1 MNRTFLKNISS
12 LCPICLEEVK
22 AQLFLQDGQVTINK
36 TCVEHGAFS
45 DIVDPDG
52 NLYLRTISKR
62 HKRHNPYGLVL
73 PITSRCNLK
82 CKWCYLPD
90 KNIESDIKQ
99 IKSIIDNC
107 HHRFIVFS
115 GGEPT
120 LREELAELITYVRR
134 CYPSKFTVL
143 LTNGL
148 KLAEKSYVKELKEAG
163 LQYVILSLNGFRQET
178 HQYISNQ
185 DLIELKKKALKNL
198 KEFKI
203 WTILSMTLV
212 KGVNEEEFMK
222 IYRYGIKNIQ
232 FIRQIRLRNVSE
244 VGLYK
249 KDDHI
254 YLSDMLKLVSK
265 AISLS
270 IDEVCHNNLTANGLF
285 NTGNYFVLDVFKA
298 LKKRYA
304 HSSWSSLKFWLHCVR
319 LVGIFNTFRMF
330 FEPFQPKETRL
341 MFRIEIFSWPTASN
355 IDLSECRLF
364 CIDHV
369 TNEGEILPFWEAL
382 YRNDKSRLNK
392 QNNFE
397 SKNISMRFIEKVA
410 TY

>member
-1 MNRTFLKNISS
+1 VNRTFLKNIES
-12 LCPICLEEVK
+12 LCPVCLEEIK
-22 AQLFLQDGQVTINK
+22 AQLFLQNGKVTITK
-36 TCVEHGAFS
+36 TCMEHGSFS
-45 DIVDPDG
+45 DIVDPNG

-73 PITSRCNLK
+73 PITSRCNLR

-90 KNIESDIKQ
+90 KNIEFDINQ
-99 IKSIIDNC
+99 IRNIIDNC
-107 HHRFIVFS
+107 PHRFIVFS

-120 LREELAELITYVRR
+120 LRKELLELITYVRR
-134 CYPSKFTVL
+134 RYPNKFTVL
-143 LTNGL
+143 LTNGI
-148 KLAEKSYVKELKEAG
+148 KLAGKSYVKELKEAG

-178 HQYISNQ
+178 HQHISNQ
-185 DLIELKKKALKNL
+185 GLIELKKQALKNL
-198 KEFKI
+198 KKFKI

-212 KGVNEEEFMK
+212 KGVNEDELVK
-222 IYRYGIKNIQ
+222 VYQYGMKNIQ

-244 VGLYK
+244 IGLYK

-254 YLSDMLKLVSK
+254 YLSDMLELVSE
-265 AISLS
+265 ATGFS
-270 IDEVCHNNLTANGLF
+270 IDEMCRNNLMTNGLF
-285 NTGNYFVLDVFKA
+285 NTGNYFVLDIFKA

-304 HSSWSSLKFWLHCVR
+304 HSSWGSLRFLSHCVK
-319 LVGIFNTFRMF
+319 LVGILNTFRMF

-369 TNEGEILPFWEAL
+369 TNQGEILPFWEAL
-382 YRNDKSRLNK
+382 YKNDKLRLSEERN
-392 QNNFE
+392 
-397 SKNISMRFIEKVA
+397 SKCRIEVNQFVGSS
-410 TY
+410 

>member
-1 MNRTFLKNISS
+1 VDKTSLKNIDS
-12 LCPICLEEVK
+12 LCPLCLEEVK
-22 AQLFLQDGQVTINK
+22 AQLFLEDGQVTINK
-36 TCVEHGAFS
+36 TCLEHGSFS
-45 DIVDPDG
+45 DVVDPDG

-73 PITSRCNLK
+73 PVTSRCNLK

-90 KNIESDIKQ
+90 KNIEFDIEQ

-107 HHRFIVFS
+107 RHRFIVFS

-120 LREELAELITYVRR
+120 LRKELPELITYVRER
-134 CYPSKFTVL
+134 YPNKFTVL

-148 KLAEKSYVKELKEAG
+148 KLAEKNYVKELKDAG

-178 HQYISNQ
+178 HQHISNQ
-185 DLIELKKKALKNL
+185 DLIEVKKTVLKNL
-198 KEFKI
+198 KEFRI

-212 KGVNEEEFMK
+212 KGLNEEEFVK
-222 IYRYGIKNIQ
+222 IYQYGLRNMQ

-265 AISLS
+265 ATHLS
-270 IDEVCHNNLTANGLF
+270 IDEMCHNNLTTNGLF
-285 NTGNYFVLDVFKA
+285 NTGNYFVLDIFKA
-298 LKKRYA
+298 LKRRYA
-304 HSSWSSLKFWLHCVR
+304 HSPWGSLKFWLHCVK
-319 LVGIFNTFRMF
+319 LAGIFNTLRMF

-355 IDLSECRLF
+355 IDLTECRLF

-369 TNEGEILPFWEAL
+369 TNEAEVLPFWEAL
-382 YRNDKSRLNK
+382 YKNDKLRL
-392 QNNFE
+392 
-397 SKNISMRFIEKVA
+397 SKKRNSNCRIEVNEFVGSF
-410 TY
+410 

>member
-1 MNRTFLKNISS
+1 MNRTFLRNIES
-12 LCPICLEEVK
+12 LCPLCLEEVK
-22 AQLFLQDGQVTINK
+22 AQLFLEDGQVTISK
-36 TCVEHGAFS
+36 TCIEHGSFS
-45 DIVDPDG
+45 DVVDPDS

-62 HKRHNPYGLVL
+62 QKRHNPYGLVL
-73 PITSRCNLK
+73 PITTRCNLR

-90 KNIESDIKQ
+90 KNIEFDAEK

-120 LREELAELITYVRR
+120 LRKELPELITYVRR
-134 CYPSKFTVL
+134 RYPNKFTVL

-148 KLAEKSYVKELKEAG
+148 KLAEKSYVKELKDAG

-178 HQYISNQ
+178 HQHISNQ
-185 DLIELKKKALKNL
+185 DLTEPKKKALKNL
-198 KEFKI
+198 KKFNI

-212 KGVNEEEFMK
+212 KGLNEEEFVK
-222 IYRYGIKNIQ
+222 IYQYGLRNIQ

-249 KDDHI
+249 KDSHI

-265 AISLS
+265 ATSLS
-270 IDEVCHNNLTANGLF
+270 IDEMCHNNLTANGLF
-285 NTGNYFVLDVFKA
+285 NTSNYFVLDIFKA

-304 HSSWSSLKFWLHCVR
+304 HSSWGSLRFWSHCVK
-319 LVGIFNTFRMF
+319 LMGIFNTLRMF

-341 MFRIEIFSWPTASN
+341 MFRIEIFSWPAASN

-382 YRNDKSRLNK
+382 YRNDKLRLSKEDDFNDRIE
-392 QNNFE
+392 NFDLIGL
-397 SKNISMRFIEKVA
+397 KNL
-410 TY
+410 

>member
-1 MNRTFLKNISS
+1 VNRTFLRNIES
-12 LCPICLEEVK
+12 LCPLCLEEVK
-22 AQLFLQDGQVTINK
+22 AQLFLEDGQVTINK
-36 TCVEHGAFS
+36 TCLEHGSFS
-45 DIVDPDG
+45 DVVDPDG

-90 KNIESDIKQ
+90 KNIEFDINQ
-99 IKSIIDNC
+99 IRSIIDNC

-134 CYPSKFTVL
+134 RYPNKFTVL

-163 LQYVILSLNGFRQET
+163 LQYVILSLNGFRQEI
-178 HQYISNQ
+178 HQHISNQ

-198 KEFKI
+198 KKFKI

-212 KGVNEEEFMK
+212 RGLNEEEFAK
-222 IYRYGIKNIQ
+222 VYQYGIKNIQ

-244 VGLYK
+244 IGLYK

-265 AISLS
+265 ATSFS
-270 IDEVCHNNLTANGLF
+270 IDEMCHNNLMTNSLF
-285 NTGNYFVLDVFKA
+285 NTGNYFVLDIFKA
-298 LKKRYA
+298 LKKKYA
-304 HSSWSSLKFWLHCVR
+304 YNSWGRLKYWSHCVK
-319 LVGIFNTFRMF
+319 LIGILNTFRMF

-382 YRNDKSRLNK
+382 YKNDKLRLSEERNS
-392 QNNFE
+392 NC
-397 SKNISMRFIEKVA
+397 RIEANEFVGSS
-410 TY
+410 

>member
-1 MNRTFLKNISS
+1 VNRTFLKNIES
-12 LCPICLEEVK
+12 LCPLCLEEVK
-22 AQLFLQDGQVTINK
+22 AQLFLEDGQITISK
-36 TCVEHGAFS
+36 RCLEHGWFS
-45 DIVDPDG
+45 DVVDPDA

-82 CKWCYLPD
+82 CNWCYLPD
-90 KNIESDIKQ
+90 KNIEFDIEQ

-107 HHRFIVFS
+107 YHRFIVFS

-120 LREELAELITYVRR
+120 LRKELPELISYSREH
-134 CYPSKFTVL
+134 YPHKFTVL

-148 KLAEKSYVKELKEAG
+148 KLAEKSYVKELKDAG

-178 HQYISNQ
+178 HQHISNQ

-198 KEFKI
+198 KKFKI

-212 KGVNEEEFMK
+212 KGLNEEEFVK
-222 IYRYGIKNIQ
+222 IYQYGLKNIK
-232 FIRQIRLRNVSE
+232 FIRQIRLRNTSE
-244 VGLYK
+244 IGLYK

-265 AISLS
+265 ATGFS
-270 IDEVCHNNLTANGLF
+270 IDEMCHNNLVANGLF
-285 NTGNYFVLDVFKA
+285 NTGNYFVLDIFKA
-298 LKKRYA
+298 LKKRYVR
-304 HSSWSSLKFWLHCVR
+304 SWWGSLKFWLNCVKI
-319 LVGIFNTFRMF
+319 VGIFNTFRMF
-330 FEPFQPKETRL
+330 FEPSQPKETRL
-341 MFRIEIFSWPTASN
+341 MLRIEIFSWPTASN

-369 TNEGEILPFWEAL
+369 TNEGKTLPFWEAL
-382 YRNDKSRLNK
+382 YKNDKLRLSEERN
-392 QNNFE
+392 
-397 SKNISMRFIEKVA
+397 SKYKIETNQLVGSF
-410 TY
+410 

>member
-1 MNRTFLKNISS
+1 MNKTFLKNIDS
-12 LCPICLEEVK
+12 LCPLCLEEVK
-22 AQLFLQDGQVTINK
+22 AQLFLQDDQVTISK
-36 TCVEHGAFS
+36 TCTEHGSFA
-45 DIVDPDG
+45 DVVDPDG

-73 PITSRCNLK
+73 PITSRCNLR

-90 KNIESDIKQ
+90 KNIEFNINQ
-99 IKSIIDNC
+99 IKDIIDNSR
-107 HHRFIVFS
+107 HRFIVFS

-134 CYPSKFTVL
+134 HYPNKFTVL

-148 KLAEKSYVKELKEAG
+148 KLAEKSYVKELKEVG

-178 HQYISNQ
+178 HQHISNQ
-185 DLIELKKKALKNL
+185 NLTELKKQALKNL

-212 KGVNEEEFMK
+212 KGVNEEEFVK
-222 IYRYGIKNIQ
+222 IYRYGIRNIQ

-244 VGLYK
+244 VGVYK

-265 AISLS
+265 ATSIS
-270 IDEVCHNNLTANGLF
+270 IDEMCHNNLAANSLF
-285 NTGNYFVLDVFKA
+285 NTGNYFVLDIFKA
-298 LKKRYA
+298 LKKRYG
-304 HSSWSSLKFWLHCVR
+304 HSSWGSFRFRWHCIK
-319 LVGIFNTFRMF
+319 LVGILNVFRML
-330 FEPFQPKETRL
+330 FEPFQPKETCL

-355 IDLSECRLF
+355 IDLSEYRLF

-382 YRNDKSRLNK
+382 YKNDKCRLRK
-392 QNNFE
+392 EQNLK
-397 SKNISMRFIEKVA
+397 SKMEALV
-410 TY
+410 